1 MLNPLSL
8 EKNHTINNL
17 TLLDD
22 NDARNSTSYS
32 NNLSVVGY
40 IKGLIASTEA
50 TTKTWDYLPPFAI
63 PVRELK
69 R

>member
-32 NNLSVVGY
+32 NNLSWRA
-40 IKGLIASTEA
+40 LL
-50 TTKTWDYLPPFAI
+50 TKKKYAN
-63 PVRELK
+63 
-69 R
+69 